1 MSAAHDPLDEL
12 AIPDGTTV
20 EEHDVVTDG
29 DVLIGSNSQIDFGVR
44 GRTIAAGERVHF
56 GRQIEADGDCRLDIW
71 CRTDGSVFAGEDAY
85 IGERTHIG
93 GKLLVSGDLDI
104 GDDVTIE
111 EGFEANGWIVTRN
124 PVPVLV
130 FYFIVLSQFLRLGE
144 SDKANEFAS
153 ALAGSDIEER
163 APLVIPRG
171 AELSDDA
178 WRVSTPARIGSNCRL
193 HGNIRAESIT
203 VGTDTTVFGSLR
215 ARGDIGIDAGTD
227 IIGDVTTR
235 NGTVTIQAGAHVRG
249 DVSCA
254 DLVVHDGAVVDGMLR
269 ARGEMKLIQQVDKS
283 PAADASAAA
292 DDDGTSE
299 TVAGDDADR
308 DSTTDAVAAD
318 ADRDSTP
325 DADRDSAPD
334 ADRENIE
341 QPADQD
347 DDAVRSTEADTAES
361 PDVDTS
367 ESSARDDLTDGE
379 ADTDTDPTAVESAA
393 AVESDSTDG
402 DTGVELL
409 DESPA
414 DTASTTENEAASSPA
429 EPVDSAAV
437 DSADDPVAD
446 TTDDA
451 VTDSTDDP
459 AADTIVDPA
468 ERGDVE
474 IIDAET
480 DESVAVAPADPT
492 ESPPADTASAATDTT
507 ESSKTDSPITET
519 DSSDAET
526 KSAAA
531 AERADQ
537 QPNPDSS

>member
-44 GRTIAAGERVHF
+44 GRTIAAGERVQF

-71 CRTDGSVFAGEDAY
+71 CRTEGSVFAGEDAY

-111 EGFEANGWIVTRN
+111 QGFEANGWIVTRN

-193 HGNIRAESIT
+193 HGNIRAESIK

-215 ARGDIGIDAGTD
+215 ARGDIDIDTGTV

-235 NGTVTIQAGAHVRG
+235 SGTVTIQAGAHVRG
-249 DVSCA
+249 DVSCG
-254 DLVVHDGAVVDGMLR
+254 DLVVHEGAVVDGMLR
-269 ARGEMKLIQQVDKS
+269 ARGEMKLIQQAEKPAATDESAESARDPEETATADEPSATATNDAPEIAPIGDVDDAPAQTAEEDEVAQTIDGKTADS
-283 PAADASAAA
+283 TARDDPEADEGEAEAEPAADTASVSSEDSAAVDA
-292 DDDGTSE
+292 EPTDDH
-299 TVAGDDADR
+299 
-308 DSTTDAVAAD
+308 
-318 ADRDSTP
+318 
-325 DADRDSAPD
+325 
-334 ADRENIE
+334 
-341 QPADQD
+341 
-347 DDAVRSTEADTAES
+347 TE
-361 PDVDTS
+361 
-367 ESSARDDLTDGE
+367 
-379 ADTDTDPTAVESAA
+379 
-393 AVESDSTDG
+393 G

-409 DESPA
+409 DETSSNDEISEDEKA
-414 DTASTTENEAASSPA
+414 ASTPA
-429 EPVDSAAV
+429 EPADETVDRPNSAPPQDANNP
-437 DSADDPVAD
+437 DSL
-446 TTDDA
+446 
-451 VTDSTDDP
+451 
-459 AADTIVDPA
+459 IDPA
-468 ERGDVE
+468 EREDVE

-480 DESVAVAPADPT
+480 DESVAVAPADSSESSPT
-492 ESPPADTASAATDTT
+492 ETESSAADAQSAAT
-507 ESSKTDSPITET
+507 
-519 DSSDAET
+519 AET
-526 KSAAA
+526 P
-531 AERADQ
+531 DQ